1 MRADIWKGEVW
12 ELCSSQICWTPLKLS
27 LKKVLLPRRTLPSP
41 APSLLQ
47 TALPGPVGL
56 TRGCR
61 LLGFSFKAKLLM
73 LFCPFKTKSYCF
85 LTAAPVFWGQQR
97 HVLELINNSANQDKS
112 QLFITNRVEPD
123 FQYICHGRLSLPENN
138 WCFALVYES
147 AHGFLHFSW
156 LIRPLQFKLLSQ

>member
-1 MRADIWKGEVW
+1 M
-12 ELCSSQICWTPLKLS
+12 PLKLS
-27 LKKVLLPRRTLPSP
+27 LKKVLSPRTTLPSP

-47 TALPGPVGL
+47 TVLPGPVGL
-56 TRGCR
+56 TQGRR

-73 LFCPFKTKSYCF
+73 PFCPSKTKSYC
-85 LTAAPVFWGQQR
+85 LLLMPVFWGPQR

-123 FQYICHGRLSLPENN
+123 FQHKCHGRLSLPENN

-147 AHGFLHFSW
+147 AHGLLHFS
-156 LIRPLQFKLLSQ
+156 